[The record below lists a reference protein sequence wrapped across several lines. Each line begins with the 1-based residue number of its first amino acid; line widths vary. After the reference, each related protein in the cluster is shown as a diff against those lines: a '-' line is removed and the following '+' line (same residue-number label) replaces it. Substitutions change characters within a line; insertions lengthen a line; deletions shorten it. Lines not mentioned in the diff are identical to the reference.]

1 MVNPHLDNGVPWSPS
16 PPQST
21 PQPVNPVN
29 PNFGNNQNNNQ
40 VSPGNPG
47 NTYDPNLNPVVTP
60 PVDDN
65 TTNHIGGSLHGDQ
78 EFVPEYPG
86 LGEEGGT
93 TYDMIDVMQGLANTH
108 GALKNPDGTPTKY
121 GLSFDG
127 KQGNLNS
134 GHTLGSFIAVDS
146 SGNPILDS
154 QGKPI
159 FTSLGKFVH
168 DDLQNKGFVGSNQY
182 IDPSM
187 MPELKGIIE
196 GFSFE
201 DLHNYENDFWRNYT
215 APGGE
220 GGYEEDMG
228 SMIDDRNAWKERL
241 FYGPKIAPQ
250 RAMKQSGF
258 MDTMTNPYL
267 KDMAETLEGGL
278 YGKSIFGMGMNPV
291 GLEKKYATGRSRGG
305 IMAIWNDRK

>member
-1 MVNPHLDNGVPWSPS
+1 MVNPHLDFGIPWSSS
-16 PPQST
+16 PTQST

-40 VSPGNPG
+40 NNNQVS
-47 NTYDPNLNPVVTP
+47 PVVTP

-65 TTNHIGGSLHGDQ
+65 TTDHIGGALHGDQ

-93 TYDMIDVMQGLANTH
+93 TYDMIDVMQSLANTH
-108 GALKNPDGTPTKY
+108 GALENPDGTPTKY

-127 KQGNLNS
+127 KQGNLTP

-154 QGKPI
+154 EGKPI

-168 DDLQNKGFVGSNQY
+168 DDMQNKGFVGSNQY

-187 MPELKGIIE
+187 MPELKDIIE
-196 GFSFE
+196 SFSFE

-220 GGYEEDMG
+220 GGYEENNMG
-228 SMIDDRNAWKERL
+228 SVIDDRKDWQKRL
-241 FYGPKIAPQ
+241 FYGPRAAPQ
-250 RAMKQSGF
+250 RQMEQSGF
-258 MDTMTNPYL
+258 MNTMKNPYL
-267 KDMAETLEGGL
+267 KDMAETLEKGL
-278 YGKSIFGMGMNPV
+278 YGKSIFNPGMGINPV

-305 IMAIWNDRK
+305 IMAIWNNRK